1 MPARRGSDKFNG
13 DACNKRFLEAN
24 VKRMGMTIAERII
37 SEHTGRTV
45 KANDIVVVPVDLT
58 YFQDGTGPL
67 GIRQLEKLNMVRV
80 KDRNRAIL
88 FLDHAGPSPNKELA
102 NDHALLR
109 SFAARTG
116 CQLAEVGEG
125 ICHQLAAARYVR
137 PGDIVIGADS
147 HTCTGGALA
156 AFATGMGSTDVAIAM
171 ATGKTWLRVPES
183 FKVSVSGSFQ
193 KGVYAKD
200 LILSYIGMIGADG
213 AAYKAV
219 EFTGETI
226 LRMKMH
232 ERLTICNMAIEC
244 GAKAGMMAT
253 DAETRN
259 YLAAMG
265 RSGDF
270 REIAADAD
278 AVYERTFEVDAAA
291 LEPTVSCQHA
301 VDNAKPVRGVAGLAI
316 QQAYLGTCTNAR
328 IEDFEVAVAM
338 LKGRKVASGVRLLV
352 NAASKG
358 VMLEAL
364 KRGYIEALIEAGAV
378 ISPPGCGPCVGVH
391 QGVLAD
397 GEVCIST
404 MNRNF
409 QGRMGNPN
417 GAIYLASPATVV
429 ASAIRGKITDP
440 REFL

>member
-1 MPARRGSDKFNG
+1 MQEI
-13 DACNKRFLEAN
+13 EAT
-24 VKRMGMTIAERII
+24 RMGMTIAERII
-37 SEHTGRTV
+37 SEHARQTAGRV

-67 GIRQLEKLNMVRV
+67 GVRQLEKLNMVRV

-88 FLDHAGPSPNKELA
+88 FLDHAGPCPNKELA

-116 CQLAEVGEG
+116 CQVGEVGEG
-125 ICHQLAAARYVR
+125 ICHQLAAERYVR

-183 FKVSVSGSFQ
+183 FKVTVTGRFQ

-200 LILSYIGMIGADG
+200 LILSYIGLIGADG
-213 AAYKAV
+213 AAYKSV
-219 EFTGETI
+219 EFMGETI
-226 LRMKMH
+226 RNMKMH
-232 ERLTICNMAIEC
+232 ERLTTCNMAIEC
-244 GAKAGMMAT
+244 GAKAGLIAS
-253 DAETRN
+253 DAETKS
-259 YLAAMG
+259 YLIANG
-265 RSGDF
+265 RGGDF
-270 REIAADAD
+270 REMGPDAD
-278 AVYERTFEVDAAA
+278 AVYERTFEMDAAS
-291 LEPTVSCQHA
+291 LEPTVACPHA
-301 VDNAKPVRGVAGLAI
+301 VDNTKPVREVAGLAI

-328 IEDFEVAVAM
+328 IEDFAIAVGI
-338 LKGRKVASGVRLLV
+338 LEGRKVAPGVRLLV
-352 NAASKG
+352 NPASKG
-358 VMLEAL
+358 VLTEAL
-364 KRGYIEALIEAGAV
+364 KRGYIGALIEAGAV

-417 GAIYLASPATVV
+417 AAIYLASPATVI